1 MIRRP
6 PDFASALARNNNSIR
21 ADLVGI
27 NQATCRGVTV
37 TGRNAPVALCRALIE
52 AGHDPE
58 TSLEAYR
65 GAALCLRV
73 RSLAEGAA
81 VTVREATK
89 DGRPRFVKLSGD
101 VAALNANGGVQGSH
115 RSDFEGDPLSASP
128 EACVDALG
136 AQS

>member
-1 MIRRP
+1 MEDVHTRAP
-6 PDFASALARNNNSIR
+6 ARNNNFIR

-27 NQATCRGVTV
+27 NQATCQDVTV
-37 TGRNAPVALCRALIE
+37 TGRNAPVLALCRALIE
-52 AGHDPE
+52 AGQDPE

-89 DGRPRFVKLSGD
+89 DGRPRFVKLSGG
-101 VAALNANGGVQGSH
+101 VAALNANGGVHGSR

-128 EACVDALG
+128 DARVDALG